1 MQGAELQVASCK
13 VAELHFATCHLPLCN
28 FAPCNSTTLP
38 PPPCPKKLS
47 PEQKRLLAA
56 IAAGQ
61 RLKDHRDIEG
71 GKNYRLYALDGA
83 AQVIQPSDV
92 AALVELGLISSNKK
106 FPSATYWLTPQG
118 QQYVISLT

>member
-1 MQGAELQVASCK
+1 M
-13 VAELHFATCHLPLCN
+13 
-28 FAPCNSTTLP
+28 
-38 PPPCPKKLS
+38 KLS

-83 AQVIQPSDV
+83 AQVIQSSDV

-118 QQYVISLT
+118 QQCVIGLT